1 MWSHLSVPILAA
13 KKNQK
18 NPGPTVSLMTLA
30 YSIIDPYPVSSW
42 SGQVKLC
49 VWVIRLTIG

>member
-42 SGQVKLC
+42 SGQVYN
-49 VWVIRLTIG
+49 RN